1 MAPETTPLL
10 EPVERPMSR
19 LFTYLRPERGRLWY
33 AISMSAINKV
43 FDVHERRVAAGL
55 RNRVPPTL
63 WATLF
68 LLLPLSMIGIG
79 YFSGIKGARN
89 PIASTGLALSF
100 SLVIFM
106 VADLDRPS
114 SGLMMADRSA
124 ITDLEKRISSP

>member
-1 MAPETTPLL
+1 M
-10 EPVERPMSR
+10 
-19 LFTYLRPERGRLWY
+19 
-33 AISMSAINKV
+33 
-43 FDVHERRVAAGL
+43 AAGL

-68 LLLPLSMIGIG
+68 VLLPLSMIGIG

-89 PIASTGLALSF
+89 PVASTGLALSF

-106 VADLDRPS
+106 IADLDRPS

-124 ITDLEKRISSP
+124 ITDLQKRISSP